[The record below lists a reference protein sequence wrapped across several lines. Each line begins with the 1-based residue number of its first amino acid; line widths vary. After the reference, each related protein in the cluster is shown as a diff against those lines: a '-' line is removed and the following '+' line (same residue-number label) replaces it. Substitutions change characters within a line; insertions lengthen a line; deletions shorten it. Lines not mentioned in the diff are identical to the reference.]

1 MKLEGAFIAERIAAQ
16 HCRELLRGGVR
27 RADPVKE
34 LDRLGARVAELIAP
48 ALSRLCP
55 GKKLVVQASAAT
67 QFAGSDALIEKLGP
81 NAAINLVTAGESQA
95 PLILSLPARTVIA
108 FVDLAYGGNGDTDA
122 PAPERLS
129 ASAMLMGERMMQPLS
144 ESLASAL
151 APEGECNIQ
160 SLCKGL
166 DPELLAPFAECS
178 VTVLSL
184 EIGDGSRTWEAVLA
198 RDGVRNDPFV
208 MAELFRNRGRNGTA
222 PAKGNQAASPRVEPF
237 AGIPLPLRA
246 VLVDMAVPVSLLS
259 QLKPGQILP
268 VAVARNV
275 PLMAGEHVIA
285 HGTVGA
291 LDDRA
296 ALQLTQITGNKEN

>member
-1 MKLEGAFIAERIAAQ
+1 MKPEGVFIAERVAAQ
-16 HCRELLRGGVR
+16 HDRELLRGGVR
-27 RADPVKE
+27 QADPIKD
-34 LDRLGARVAELIAP
+34 LDRMGARVAELIAP
-48 ALSRLCP
+48 ALSRLCA
-55 GKKLVVQASAAT
+55 GRKLAVRAVAAA
-67 QFAGSDALIEKLGP
+67 QFDGSDALIEKLGP

-108 FVDLAYGGNGDTDA
+108 FVDLAYGGNGDSSA
-122 PAPERLS
+122 PVPEKLS
-129 ASAMLMGERMMQPLS
+129 TSAMLMAERMMQPLS
-144 ESLASAL
+144 ESLAGAL
-151 APEGECNIQ
+151 APEGECAIQ
-160 SLCKGL
+160 SLCNGT
-166 DPELLAPFAECS
+166 DPELLAPFAECN
-178 VTVLSL
+178 VAVLSL
-184 EIGDGSRTWEAVLA
+184 EIGDGSRTWEAVLGFPA
-198 RDGVRNDPFV
+198 AS
-208 MAELFRNRGRNGTA
+208 MAELFRNRGRNGA
-222 PAKGNQAASPRVEPF
+222 VPAKGNQAASPRVEPF

>member
-1 MKLEGAFIAERIAAQ
+1 MKSEGVFIAERLAAQ

-27 RADPVKE
+27 QADPVKE

-48 ALSRLCP
+48 ALSRLCA
-55 GKKLVVQASAAT
+55 GKKLAVRALAAT
-67 QFAGSDALIEKLGP
+67 QFAGSDALVEKLGP

-108 FVDLAYGGNGDTDA
+108 FVDLAYGGNGDTSA
-122 PAPERLS
+122 PVPERLS
-129 ASAMLMGERMMQPLS
+129 TSTMLMVERMMQPLS
-144 ESLASAL
+144 ESLAGAL

-160 SLCKGL
+160 SLCNGI

-184 EIGDGSRTWEAVLA
+184 EIGDGRRTWEAVLGFPA
-198 RDGVRNDPFV
+198 AS
-208 MAELFRNRGRNGTA
+208 MAELFRNRGRNGA
-222 PAKGNQAASPRVEPF
+222 ASAKGKQTASPKVEPF